1 VWNKDLVT
9 RQPVACAK
17 KVKHTGAAKSG
28 PNEER
33 KNAMPQATAGQVSAQ
48 LAIGRATAA
57 SLLAMAGSV
66 TAGYG
71 ADAELGRYLSS
82 ECMTCHGTAK
92 PGSTI
97 PNIFGLGE
105 ARFAEVLRAYRAK
118 ALPNPVMQTVA
129 GRLNDEDI
137 AALALYFETANRPK

>member
-1 VWNKDLVT
+1 
-9 RQPVACAK
+9 
-17 KVKHTGAAKSG
+17 
-28 PNEER
+28 
-33 KNAMPQATAGQVSAQ
+33 MPGATAGRCSIRLTWSASHV
-48 LAIGRATAA
+48 ITAC
-57 SLLAMAGSV
+57 LLVVAAGA

-92 PGSTI
+92 SDSTI

-118 ALPNPVMQTVA
+118 ALPNPVMQAIA
-129 GRLNDEDI
+129 GRLNDDDI
-137 AALALYFETANRPK
+137 AALALYFEIAGKPD